1 MGHVMLFIMTAQF
14 GLLQYSWVKNVF
26 YDAAW
31 LEKFIGKSLAFNE
44 VHKIRD
50 LSYNTN
56 RARRCNFGMN
66 SLHRHC
72 VQFTDE
78 RLPSQGTASIG
89 NDCLILMNILSY
101 KLNYLVLA
109 AVRAELKLLLF
120 NSVSGFL
127 FNFLCLLLFTVAF
140 SVLWNLYYFS
150 SC

>member
-1 MGHVMLFIMTAQF
+1 
-14 GLLQYSWVKNVF
+14 
-26 YDAAW
+26 
-31 LEKFIGKSLAFNE
+31 
-44 VHKIRD
+44 
-50 LSYNTN
+50 
-56 RARRCNFGMN
+56 MN

-72 VQFTDE
+72 VQFTDG

-140 SVLWNLYYFS
+140 SVL
-150 SC
+150 

>member
-1 MGHVMLFIMTAQF
+1 MQL
-14 GLLQYSWVKNVF
+14 W
-26 YDAAW
+26 
-31 LEKFIGKSLAFNE
+31 
-44 VHKIRD
+44 
-50 LSYNTN
+50 
-56 RARRCNFGMN
+56 N

-120 NSVSGFL
+120 NSVSGFYL
-127 FNFLCLLLFTVAF
+127 IFFVYCCSPLLLVYYEIYIIFRVA
-140 SVLWNLYYFS
+140 NIYFILGEKT
-150 SC
+150 

>member
-1 MGHVMLFIMTAQF
+1 M
-14 GLLQYSWVKNVF
+14 KNVF

-66 SLHRHC
+66 RHC

-78 RLPSQGTASIG
+78 RLPSQKTASIG

-127 FNFLCLLLFTVAF
+127 FDFLCLLLFTVAF
-140 SVLWNLYYFS
+140 SVL
-150 SC
+150 

>member
-1 MGHVMLFIMTAQF
+1 M
-14 GLLQYSWVKNVF
+14 KNVF

-44 VHKIRD
+44 VHKIRH
-50 LSYNTN
+50 LPYNTN

-72 VQFTDE
+72 VQFTDG

-140 SVLWNLYYFS
+140 SVL
-150 SC
+150 

>member
-1 MGHVMLFIMTAQF
+1 M
-14 GLLQYSWVKNVF
+14 KNVF

-56 RARRCNFGMN
+56 RARRCNFRMN
-66 SLHRHC
+66 RHC

-127 FNFLCLLLFTVAF
+127 FDFLCLLLFTVAF
-140 SVLWNLYYFS
+140 SVL
-150 SC
+150 